1 MWHIL
6 LIALFALSF
15 TSSQASPL
23 ISDGDRIVF
32 LGDSITQQRL
42 YTTFL
47 EAYLTGRF
55 PDHDL
60 SFVNAGWG
68 GDTAEG
74 ANRRLQRDVLV
85 HRPTLVFVNFGM
97 NDGKYQS
104 LSTSRLAWYL
114 ENQERLITRIKNE
127 GIRLVML
134 SPNTVDFR
142 YPLHRIKLPEYP
154 PTLQTMTAALVD
166 LSARHDV
173 TAIDLFHPMTDALR
187 RIKWLGMDR
196 TVIPDGVHPDPS
208 GHLVMAYAVL
218 SALKVPQQIANI
230 TLDAISGSV
239 TAEGTQVSDLR
250 IEKAISFTGQ
260 DSGLPMFVPDSAQVG
275 LKLVPVQRRLNRH
288 VLTITKLPPGEYDLL
303 IDGNPVARLDA
314 TELAAGV
321 NLSNLETPM
330 WKQAERLWTLIIEKN
345 DTYFRRWR
353 DVQLFAPPDWLK
365 GEELELR
372 RVQALAELDAKLTE
386 LEGRIKLEKQPVA
399 HVFELKEVQ

>member
-1 MWHIL
+1 
-6 LIALFALSF
+6 
-15 TSSQASPL
+15 
-23 ISDGDRIVF
+23 
-32 LGDSITQQRL
+32 
-42 YTTFL
+42 
-47 EAYLTGRF
+47 
-55 PDHDL
+55 
-60 SFVNAGWG
+60 
-68 GDTAEG
+68 
-74 ANRRLQRDVLV
+74 
-85 HRPTLVFVNFGM
+85 
-97 NDGKYQS
+97 
-104 LSTSRLAWYL
+104 
-114 ENQERLITRIKNE
+114 
-127 GIRLVML
+127 
-134 SPNTVDFR
+134 
-142 YPLHRIKLPEYP
+142 
-154 PTLQTMTAALVD
+154 
-166 LSARHDV
+166 
-173 TAIDLFHPMTDALR
+173 
-187 RIKWLGMDR
+187 
-196 TVIPDGVHPDPS
+196 
-208 GHLVMAYAVL
+208 MAYAVL